1 VGIPEWGSPLGHSIP
16 TMGMPTQESPPCE
29 CPLRNP
35 HCGDPHHPM
44 GIPIQESLL
53 WEFLSGDPHLGIP
66 TMGIYTRGRAIMYG
80 WSKGAGGCASRYGGA
95 GGLASW
101 KEVMHHGMGCRGS
114 RIMAGDRASWYG
126 VQGVAHHGRR
136 SCITV
141 WGCRGCRGRASWH
154 DFVLASLEGVRGCA
168 SWHHAWVSN
177 ACV

>member
-1 VGIPEWGSPLGHSIP
+1 MGIPEWGSPLGHSIP

-80 WSKGAGGCASRYGGA
+80 WSKGAGG
-95 GGLASW
+95 
-101 KEVMHHGMGCRGS
+101 H
-114 RIMAGDRASWYG
+114 ASWYG

-154 DFVLASLEGVRGCA
+154 DVVPASLEGVKGCA